1 MFKILSNKE
10 YTGLYDKIDR
20 LTEDKKQLKKM
31 LADKEEIIRTI
42 IRIIRKLKQTQN
54 YGSVINTLNKVE
66 TEIMKSI

>member
-66 TEIMKSI
+66 T